1 MSLNLVRLN
10 IRKVTDTLW
19 EIPKEGGMRVPARIY
34 ATERMMEQILSDQA
48 PQQAANVAWLPGI
61 LRYSMA
67 MPDIHWGYGFPIGGV
82 AAFDLDE
89 GIISPGG
96 VGYDINC
103 GVRLLSSN
111 LHRSEVVPVL
121 RDLVEALFKWVP
133 TGVGATGKLKVSDSE
148 ECKVMLNGARWAV
161 DNGYGTEEDL
171 EHIEEHGQMYDPDTE
186 TVSQRARE
194 RGRSQL
200 GTLGSGNHFLEAGYV
215 SDIYDEHAAEVLGLR
230 KDQVTVIIHCGSRGF
245 GYQVCDDY
253 IREFQKALDKYHIE
267 LPDRQL
273 VCAPIRS
280 PEGQQY
286 LGAMRSAVNYAFANR
301 QVITHWTRNAF
312 AEALHRSSDDIGLRV
327 VYEVAHNIAK
337 IEEHS
342 VDGEKKPVCVHR
354 KGATRAYG
362 PGSPDIPE
370 DYREIGQPVLIPG
383 DMGRYS
389 YVLVGTTKA
398 MQETWGSTCHGAGRR
413 MSRRQA
419 KITAKGRSI
428 ERELEEQ
435 GIIVKGASR
444 ATVVEEVPEAYKD
457 VTEVVETCEMAC
469 ISKIVARLKP
479 LGVIKG

>member
-1 MSLNLVRLN
+1 MDINLARFN
-10 IRKVTDTLW
+10 IQKITDTLW
-19 EIPKEGGMRVPARIY
+19 EIPREGGMRVPARIY
-34 ATERMMEQILSDQA
+34 ATERMMEQIVSDQA

-82 AAFDLDE
+82 AAFDLDD

-103 GVRLLSSN
+103 GVRLLASN
-111 LHRSEVVPVL
+111 LDRSELVPVL
-121 RDLVEALFKWVP
+121 RDLVDSLFKWVP
-133 TGVGATGKLKVSDSE
+133 TGVGATGKLKVTDSE
-148 ECKVMLNGARWAV
+148 ERKVMLNGARWAV

-171 EHIEEHGQMYDPDTE
+171 EHIEEHGQMYGPDPE

-215 SDIYDEHAAEVLGLR
+215 SDIYDQQAAEVLGLR

-253 IREFQKALDKYHIE
+253 IREFQKVLDKYHIE

-280 PEGQQY
+280 PEGQRY

-312 AEALHRSSDDIGLRV
+312 EEVLHRNSNDIGLRV

-342 VDGEKKPVCVHR
+342 VGGERKLVCVHR

-370 DYREIGQPVLIPG
+370 DYRFIGQPVLIPG

-389 YVLVGTTKA
+389 YVLVGTEKA

-419 KITAKGRSI
+419 KNTAKGRSI

-444 ATVVEEVPEAYKD
+444 GTVVEEIPEAYKD
-457 VTEVVETCEMAC
+457 VTDVVEACEKAG

>member
-1 MSLNLVRLN
+1 MSIDLAGLH
-10 IRKVTDTLW
+10 IQKITDTLW

-34 ATERMMEQILSDQA
+34 ATEQMMGQIVSDQA

-82 AAFDLDE
+82 AAFDLED

-103 GVRLLSSN
+103 GVRLLASD
-111 LHRSEVVPVL
+111 LDRSEIMPAL
-121 RDLVEALFKWVP
+121 RDLVTALFRWVP
-133 TGVGATGKLKVSDSE
+133 TGVGATGKLKVSDAE
-148 ECKVMLNGARWAV
+148 ELKVMQNGAQWAV
-161 DNGYGTEEDL
+161 DNGYGADEDL
-171 EHIEEHGQMYDPDTE
+171 EHIEENGRMHDPDPE
-186 TVSQRARE
+186 MVSQRARE

-200 GTLGSGNHFLEAGYV
+200 GTLGSGNHFLEVGYV
-215 SDIYDEHAAEVLGLR
+215 SDIYDEKAADVLGLR
-230 KDQVTVIIHCGSRGF
+230 RDQVTVIIHCGSRGF

-253 IREFQKALDKYHIE
+253 IREFQKSLDKYHIE

-312 AEALHRSSDDIGLRV
+312 EETLHRNSDDIGLRV

-337 IEEHS
+337 IEEHL
-342 VDGEKKPVCVHR
+342 VNGVRKPVCVHR
-354 KGATRAYG
+354 KGATRAYP

-370 DYREIGQPVLIPG
+370 DYRGIGQPVLIPG

-389 YVLVGTTKA
+389 YVLLGTDRA

-419 KITAKGRSI
+419 RKTAQGRSI

-435 GIIVKGASR
+435 GIIVRGASR
-444 ATVVEEVPEAYKD
+444 GTVVEEIPEAYKD
-457 VTEVVETCEMAC
+457 VANVVEVCERAG
-469 ISKIVARLKP
+469 ISKIVARLRP